1 MKLVINY
8 DFFNAIMNV
17 NEPTTPLKI
26 VKNEPK
32 YYIFPAFAVPIAHMT
47 GVPSD
52 DIIRTMAFVYGLYV
66 GGDLILG
73 QVYKKI
79 FGEDKYS
86 LNANKKLVTLPGLLS
101 NINVKTNYNMLLK
114 SELYE
119 RRIKFESNDTGII
132 PIKEE
137 KYIYVPSY
145 GFDGK
150 EKETSILQ
158 EHNIGSS
165 SYILSVE
172 EPEKQYRRVLVNNY
186 I

>member
-17 NEPTTPLKI
+17 NEPMTLLKI

-32 YYIFPAFAVPIAHMT
+32 YYILPSFTVPIAYMI

-52 DIIRTMAFVYGLYV
+52 DIIRKMAFVYVAYV
-66 GGDLILG
+66 GLDLVLG
-73 QVYKKI
+73 QVYKII

-86 LNANKKLVTLPGLLS
+86 LNANEELMKLPGLLS

-119 RRIKFESNDTGII
+119 RRFKFESNDTGII

-165 SYILSVE
+165 AYILSVE

-186 I
+186 S